1 VKTGTRLNHYE
12 IVAPLGEGGMG
23 QVYRAEDTR
32 LKRQVALKVLPPE
45 VASDPDRLA
54 RLEREAQV
62 LAQLDHPNVAGVYG
76 LEEATVEGRA
86 ERFLVMQLAEGETL
100 ADRLGSGALPVDEAV
115 GIARQVALG
124 LEAAHARGI
133 VHRDLKP
140 ANVMLGSTGEVKI
153 LDFGLAKAVVAGEEA
168 SRFSA
173 DLTASPTVVAA
184 TAAGVIMGT
193 APYMSPEQARGRP
206 VDRRTDLWALGCVLY
221 EMLTGKRAFE
231 GETATD
237 VIASVVQREPDWD
250 ALPATTPGALRR
262 VLAQCLAKDAADR
275 LRDGGDAA
283 LLLVESLD
291 ADRAV
296 DAARAPVGQ
305 GVLLPW
311 IVAAA
316 SVLVALGAL
325 WLRPTSEA
333 SVAPTRFSLVIPDD
347 LGVPTLQYQEAQ
359 SLATLALSPDADR
372 IAYVAHDGS
381 DARLMVQRLG
391 EFEATTLP
399 GTLGVIAPFFGP
411 RGRSLAFFSGAA
423 LWRIDL
429 PGGVPL
435 EVAAASPFAEGG
447 TWTDDDRIV
456 FTASYADALSIVSAS
471 GGEARELTRL
481 NSAANEVSHR
491 WPHALPGDR
500 GVLFVATSSLME
512 SLDEARIAV
521 VGLDGGEH
529 RILIDGGTR
538 PAYLSSGHI
547 VFARNGALYAVPF
560 DLDRLEVTGA
570 PTLVLEGVTTAP
582 TTGNAFYAATR
593 EGALAY
599 IAGGSTAVEAQ
610 VVRLAPGQRAQPTS
624 LPLSNFN
631 PSSVS
636 PDGRRLLGGR
646 AAANDKLWIADLV
659 VGTLTRLTSGIG
671 NDQPGPWS
679 PNGRWAIFSSDRAGG
694 LRQMYRMPVDG
705 SAAPEL
711 MVERAR
717 SSYPGRVARE
727 PGLLGYEMLTESNG
741 FDAFVLAIDPDGA
754 PSGEPILVAGG
765 PGYQGEVAP
774 SPDGNLVAYTSS
786 ESGES
791 AIYVM
796 ARSTG
801 NRARVT
807 RSSGRG
813 AAWLD
818 EGRRLAYL
826 DDRTLMVV
834 DVLDTEALTF
844 GDPEVLG
851 ENTSSFGYAVDVDG
865 RSLFVGVAADML
877 ESRPEIRID
886 LDWGRRV
893 AEATSG
899 ANRSR

>member
-1 VKTGTRLNHYE
+1 LQTGTRLNHYE

-32 LKRQVALKVLPPE
+32 LKRQVAIKVLPPE
-45 VASDPDRLA
+45 VAADPDRLA

-62 LAQLDHPNVAGVYG
+62 LAQLEHPNVAGVYG
-76 LEEATVEGRA
+76 LEEAEVEGRT

-100 ADRLGSGALPVDEAV
+100 ADRLSAGALPVDEAV
-115 GIARQVALG
+115 GIARQIALG

-140 ANVMLGSTGEVKI
+140 ANVMLGPTGEVKI
-153 LDFGLAKAVVAGEEA
+153 LDFGLAKAFVADDDTR
-168 SRFSA
+168 RFSA
-173 DLTASPTVVAA
+173 DLTASPTVMAA

-193 APYMSPEQARGRP
+193 APYMSPEQARGKP

-221 EMLTGKRAFE
+221 EMLAGKRAFD

-250 ALPATTPGALRR
+250 ALPATAPATLRR
-262 VLAQCLAKDAADR
+262 LIRHCLAKEAAGR

-283 LLLVESLD
+283 LLLGESLD
-291 ADRAV
+291 ADEAV
-296 DAARAPVGQ
+296 DAERASTNRSPLV
-305 GVLLPW
+305 PW

-316 SVLVALGAL
+316 SVLVALAAL
-325 WLRPTSEA
+325 WLRSGPDASETPA
-333 SVAPTRFSLVIPDD
+333 RFSVVIPDD

-399 GTLGVIAPFFGP
+399 GTLGAIAPFFGP
-411 RGRSLAFFSGAA
+411 GGRSLAFFSGPT

-429 PGGVPL
+429 PGGVPRDI
-435 EVAAASPFAEGG
+435 APASPFAEGG

-456 FTASYADALSIVSAS
+456 FTASYADPLSIVPA
-471 GGEARELTRL
+471 GGDGEVRALTRL
-481 NSAANEVSHR
+481 DTAANEVSHR
-491 WPHALPGDR
+491 WPHALPGNR
-500 GVLFVATSSLME
+500 GVLFVAKSSLME
-512 SLDEARIAV
+512 SLDEGRIAV

-538 PAYLSSGHI
+538 PGYLSSGHI
-547 VFARNGALYAVPF
+547 VFARDGALYAVPF
-560 DLDRLEVTGA
+560 DLDSLEVTGA
-570 PTLVLEGVTTAP
+570 PTPVLEGVTTSGQ
-582 TTGNAFYAATR
+582 TGNAFYTATL

-599 IAGGSTAVEAQ
+599 ISGGSTAVEAQ
-610 VVRLAPGQRAQPTS
+610 VVRRTPGQPAQPTT
-624 LPLSNFN
+624 LPRSNFN

-646 AAANDKLWIADLV
+646 AAANDKLWVADLV

-694 LRQMYRMPVDG
+694 LRQMYRMPADG
-705 SAAPEL
+705 SAEPEL

-727 PGLLGYEMLTESNG
+727 AGLIGYDMLTESSG
-741 FDAFVLAIDPDGA
+741 FDAFVLPIDPDGA
-754 PSGEPILVAGG
+754 PTGEPILVAGG

-774 SPDGNLVAYTSS
+774 SPDGDLVAYTSS

-796 ARSTG
+796 SHATG

-807 RSSGRG
+807 RTSGRG

-818 EGRRLAYL
+818 DGRRLVYL
-826 DDRTLMVV
+826 EDRTLMIV
-834 DVLDTEALTF
+834 DVLDKQALTF
-844 GDPEVLG
+844 GDPEALG

-865 RSLFVGVAADML
+865 RSLLVGDVADTL
-877 ESRPEIRID
+877 ESRSEIRID
-886 LDWGRRV
+886 LAWGRHV
-893 AEATSG
+893 VEATSG
-899 ANRSR
+899 Q